1 MHMIFSVTKRLKSFV
16 IEGQLLEEFVL
27 DRVKDLLVC
36 LRDANVTIRWI
47 MLHRNSKNK
56 KFKEM
61 IESGYKKE
69 DLVTILLNLSKFEHQ
84 LKNMLTSLV
93 T

>member
-1 MHMIFSVTKRLKSFV
+1 M

-36 LRDANVTIRWI
+36 LRDANVTIKWI
-47 MLHRNSKNK
+47 MLHRQSRNASYK
-56 KFKEM
+56 KL

-69 DLVTILLNLSKFEHQ
+69 VFVDVILQLSKFEH
-84 LKNMLTSLV
+84 
-93 T
+93 